1 LIAELKKALSEEKA
15 ARSAADWALVE
26 EKAAQQTDEQS
37 LLSSNEVNTL
47 LAKELDSTRTSL
59 TATTDKLSSKSS
71 ALDHSVIQEQQLKIR
86 LTVCEEKL
94 TACEERLTVAN
105 NKLKATEE
113 KMKTQGQLLDLAQ
126 QALSRWE
133 LSSLAVISS
142 AVANVVALIKN
153 HLLDLDVE
161 ILHKDFTVDDVDR
174 EILVN
179 STYDVAH
186 DFVSL
191 YNFFSLA
198 ESNDNNSLGAL

>member
-1 LIAELKKALSEEKA
+1 
-15 ARSAADWALVE
+15 
-26 EKAAQQTDEQS
+26 
-37 LLSSNEVNTL
+37 
-47 LAKELDSTRTSL
+47 
-59 TATTDKLSSKSS
+59 
-71 ALDHSVIQEQQLKIR
+71 
-86 LTVCEEKL
+86 
-94 TACEERLTVAN
+94 
-105 NKLKATEE
+105 
-113 KMKTQGQLLDLAQ
+113 
-126 QALSRWE
+126 
-133 LSSLAVISS
+133 LAVISS
-142 AVANVVALIKN
+142 AVANVAALIKN